1 MSAANA
7 LSSPALRDW
16 RRRWSLVISLHLHG
30 LDAQV
35 VQPSEN
41 ALERRL
47 AVRAAQNRLAR
58 AALEGHVAEGG
69 PEPLAKPAPDDD
81 PIALRLHGTEALTAR
96 GEPASPVGDFTP
108 GDSGG
113 ALHQPRRHHR
123 HDQRSAVEELL
134 DEALN
139 AEQLQPRDP
148 GDQEVD
154 GDQRAPGVEAA
165 RGDAGRAEE
174 RARVRGKQEVA
185 ARRWVGAAVGA
196 RVEHAGEARD
206 DRPRDQRA
214 KARPRHP
221 DAAQAGDAAPP
232 AGEQQPPPQ
241 RSEVEHVPE
250 RDAEHEP
257 VPEGEW

>member
-7 LSSPALRDW
+7 LWSPALRDW
-16 RRRWSLVISLHLHG
+16 RRRWSLVIPLNLHG

-35 VQPSEN
+35 VQSCEN

-58 AALEGHVAEGG
+58 AALEAHVAEGG
-69 PEPLAKPAPDDD
+69 AEPLAQPAPDDD
-81 PIALRLHGTEALTAR
+81 PIALRLPGPEALPAR
-96 GEPASPVGDFTP
+96 GEPASPVGDFPP

-113 ALHQPRRHHR
+113 AAHEPGDNHR
-123 HDQRSAVEELL
+123 HDQGSAVEELL
-134 DEALN
+134 YEALD
-139 AEQLQPRDP
+139 AEQLQSGDP

-165 RGDAGRAEE
+165 RRDAGRAQE
-174 RARVRGKQEVA
+174 RAGVGGKQEVA
-185 ARRWVGAAVGA
+185 AGRWIGAAVRA

-206 DRPRDQRA
+206 DRTRDQRA

-221 DAAQAGDAAPP
+221 HAAQAGDAPAP
-232 AGEQQPPPQ
+232 
-241 RSEVEHVPE
+241 
-250 RDAEHEP
+250 
-257 VPEGEW
+257 